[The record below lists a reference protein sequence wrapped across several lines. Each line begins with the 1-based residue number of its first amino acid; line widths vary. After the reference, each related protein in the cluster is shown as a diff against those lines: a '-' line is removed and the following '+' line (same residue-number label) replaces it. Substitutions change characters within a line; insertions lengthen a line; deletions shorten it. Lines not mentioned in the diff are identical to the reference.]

1 MRQKGVFETQCTKK
15 GKCKRHRSWYK
26 RHLLEKL
33 KFKEMF
39 TQIILRINPHTLF
52 FMIGHLDTLK
62 RLNRELTPKNKE

>member
-1 MRQKGVFETQCTKK
+1 
-15 GKCKRHRSWYK
+15 
-26 RHLLEKL
+26 
-33 KFKEMF
+33 MF

>member
-1 MRQKGVFETQCTKK
+1 MSL
-15 GKCKRHRSWYK
+15 KRNAPKRANANDTGPDYK

-39 TQIILRINPHTLF
+39 TQIILRINPRTLF

-62 RLNRELTPKNKE
+62 RLNRELRPKNKE

>member
-1 MRQKGVFETQCTKK
+1 M
-15 GKCKRHRSWYK
+15 KRNAPKRANANDTGPDIK